1 LKTAK
6 HLLVITYWSFPDAL
20 IQTYT
25 LPYLLKIRNLLPA
38 GSKIYLFTLAHRS
51 YRSDPKIVK
60 QIGDLKEL
68 GIYILHF
75 NYRPFG
81 LLMIFKMFY
90 IMAYLVFLSI
100 FRRIEYIHA
109 WCTPGG
115 AIGYLIAWATGK
127 TLVLDSFEPHAMP
140 MLEGRTWKKNSLAFR
155 ILFLLEKLQY
165 KRAAKVITAAPG
177 MDEQAEKVY
186 GIQRSDCFVKPAC
199 IDLEAFNLSKK
210 KNARLLKELGLEN
223 KLVCVYAGK
232 FGGLYLAQET
242 FDFLRAAREYF
253 GNTFR
258 VLLLSGHSE
267 EEILA
272 YCRQSGLERDIIV
285 KRFVPHHEIPE
296 YMGLA
301 DFAISP
307 VKPSP
312 SRRYSTPI
320 KNGEYWALGLPVV
333 ITRNISIDS
342 DIIEN
347 NDIGYVLKELSQEEY
362 LNAAKKIELLLEEK
376 GLAAKIRAIA
386 VKERN
391 FAIADTI
398 YRAIY
403 ASA

>member
-1 LKTAK
+1 
-6 HLLVITYWSFPDAL
+6 
-20 IQTYT
+20 
-25 LPYLLKIRNLLPA
+25 
-38 GSKIYLFTLAHRS
+38 
-51 YRSDPKIVK
+51 
-60 QIGDLKEL
+60 
-68 GIYILHF
+68 
-75 NYRPFG
+75 
-81 LLMIFKMFY
+81 
-90 IMAYLVFLSI
+90 
-100 FRRIEYIHA
+100 
-109 WCTPGG
+109 
-115 AIGYLIAWATGK
+115 
-127 TLVLDSFEPHAMP
+127 

-155 ILFLLEKLQY
+155 TLFLLEKLQY

-186 GIQRSDCFVKPAC
+186 GIKRSDCFVKPAC

-242 FDFLRAAREYF
+242 FDFLRTAREHF
-253 GNTFR
+253 GSAFR

-267 EEILA
+267 EEIQA
-272 YCRQSGLERDIIV
+272 YCRQSGLERDVIV
-285 KRFVPHHEIPE
+285 KRFVPHQEIPE

-347 NDIGYVLKELSQEEY
+347 NNIGYVLKELNPGEY
-362 LNAAKKIELLLEEK
+362 LNAAKKIALLLEEK
-376 GLAAKIRAIA
+376 DLAAKIRAIA